1 MTSCNCGPNQACSEC
16 PKSITQADG
25 SCSEWRT
32 PDPIIERQRGVIAAL
47 QRRVLRDADGRP
59 SGDVK
64 DTAIALGVALDK
76 LELLT
81 RNH

>member
-1 MTSCNCGPNQACSEC
+1 MTPCSCGPNEACSGC
-16 PKSITQADG
+16 PQFIAQADG
-25 SCSEWRT
+25 SRTEWRT